1 MKVLRPTY
9 WASLASV
16 ALMLALLAAC
26 ATPDKPARATLY
38 DFGPPDASNA
48 AGSATQLTAIAL
60 PEVEASGSLDNA
72 AMLYRLGYADAN
84 ELRPYAN
91 ARWSAPPAQL
101 VRQRLRQQLGR
112 DRPVLDFAESAAL
125 ARSGGV
131 APRVLRIDL
140 EEFSQLFES
149 QAQSS
154 GLLRL
159 RATLLDN
166 TAAGERLLAQ
176 RNFVVQKPAPTPDA
190 AGGVRAL
197 TSAVDSAADEIAR
210 WLQQVR

>member
-1 MKVLRPTY
+1 MK
-9 WASLASV
+9 
-16 ALMLALLAAC
+16 ALFTLIVVLLAAC
-26 ATPDKPARATLY
+26 ATPDKPSRATLY
-38 DFGPPDASNA
+38 DFGPPVVSDAA
-48 AGSATQLTAIAL
+48 ASTTQLPPIAF
-60 PEVEASGSLDNA
+60 PDVEASGSLDNSV
-72 AMLYRLGYADAN
+72 MLYRLGYADAN
-84 ELRPYAN
+84 QLRPYAN

-112 DRPVLDFAESAAL
+112 DRPVLDFAETAAL
-125 ARSGGV
+125 ARNGGI

-149 QAQSS
+149 PAQSS

-159 RATLLDN
+159 RATLLDS

-197 TSAVDSAADEIAR
+197 ASAVDNAGEEIAR

>member
-1 MKVLRPTY
+1 MKAFFTLIV
-9 WASLASV
+9 V
-16 ALMLALLAAC
+16 LLAAC

-38 DFGPPDASNA
+38 DFGPAVASDVA
-48 AGSATQLTAIAL
+48 APATQLPAIAF
-60 PEVEASGSLDNA
+60 PDVEASGSLDNA
-72 AMLYRLGYADAN
+72 VMLYRLAYADAN
-84 ELRPYAN
+84 QLRPYAN

-125 ARSGGV
+125 ARSGGA

-159 RATLLDN
+159 RATLLDS
-166 TAAGERLLAQ
+166 TAAGERLVAQ
-176 RNFVVQKPAPTPDA
+176 RNFVVQKPAPSPDA

-197 TSAVDSAADEIAR
+197 TSAVDSAGDEIAR
-210 WLQQVR
+210 WLLQVR